1 MTPFQ
6 LLHQCPVMK
15 FNLITFDEV
24 AGSHFKT
31 VSDKQLYKGQ
41 MEQGSFSSGD
51 DKGNLSFDAGDVCCI

>member
-1 MTPFQ
+1 
-6 LLHQCPVMK
+6 MK

-41 MEQGSFSSGD
+41 MEQVSFSSGD